1 MPIREIIKGDVGSA
15 EIERLNTA
23 YDDVLRKLD
32 LVDRDGPVTKVIG
45 EKVVEVG
52 TSGVT
57 DPSEIAEIVVKH
69 FLKTLR

>member
-32 LVDRDGPVTKVIG
+32 LVDRDDPVTKVIG